1 MSSAAL
7 ASEEGGAVGSSIGAT
22 GEGDIATGGTGRGN
36 GEELVDMALDL
47 WANGRGRGGAGAGL
61 ANW

>member
-1 MSSAAL
+1 MSSYPLSQNRLTSSAAL

-47 WANGRGRGGAGAGL
+47 
-61 ANW
+61 